1 VAAPR
6 GGAPLRDGFVISIAN
21 PKLAV
26 FFAALVARARRAFVE
41 GPWLSRVERVMGVVL
56 IGLGIRL
63 ALERR

>member
-21 PKLAV
+21 LKLAV
-26 FFAALVARARRAFVE
+26 FFAALVARARRAFAE
-41 GPWLSRVERVMGVVL
+41 GPWLSRVERITGVVL